1 MKLWLRFA
9 MLRNSSV
16 TFGRGTVFHG
26 RPIFKFA
33 PSARARFGSRITFT
47 SSTRANM
54 AGIYKPCSIYVAD
67 EAELEVGDSCG
78 FSGVSI
84 YCAEHIV
91 IGDRIT
97 CGANVAIWDT
107 DFHSLD
113 AAERGAHGVS
123 GARAQ
128 PIAIGNDV
136 FIGANSLILKG
147 VTIGD
152 RAVIGAG
159 SVVRRDIGPA
169 EAWAGNPAVFV
180 RCL

>member
-1 MKLWLRFA
+1 
-9 MLRNSSV
+9 
-16 TFGRGTVFHG
+16 
-26 RPIFKFA
+26 
-33 PSARARFGSRITFT
+33 
-47 SSTRANM
+47 M

-67 EAELEVGDSCG
+67 GAELEIGDSCG

-84 YCAEHIV
+84 FCAEQIV

-113 AAERGAHGVS
+113 ASERGAHGLA
-123 GARAQ
+123 GARTR
-128 PIAIGNDV
+128 PIAIGSDV

-152 RAVIGAG
+152 EAVIGAG
-159 SVVRRDIGPA
+159 SVVRQDVGSA
-169 EAWAGNPAVFV
+169 EMWAGNPAVLV
-180 RCL
+180 KHLRGDRGSA